1 MMIGAIIGDIVG
13 SRFEFNNH
21 RSKDFKLF
29 TNDCFV
35 TDDTLMTIA
44 VARGLINFKDN
55 YNNVSESTIKDN
67 VIRYMLEIGRKY
79 PGCGYGARFYNWI
92 YYNAKPYNSYGNG
105 SAMRVSACGWIGK
118 TLEDTKYLA
127 KLTAEVSHNHPEG
140 IKGAQVTAS
149 CIYLARNRYT
159 KKDIKAFVSDYYNMD
174 FTLDKIRSTYRF
186 NETCQ
191 KTVPQAIEAFLESD
205 SFEDAIRNAISIGGD
220 SDTLAAITGS
230 IAEAY
235 YGVPYNIKQKA
246 ESYMDNTLKTY
257 YDYINTKF

>member
-1 MMIGAIIGDIVG
+1 MIGAIIGDIVG

-21 RSKDFKLF
+21 KSKDFKLF
-29 TNDCFV
+29 TDDCFI
-35 TDDTLMTIA
+35 TDDSIMTIA
-44 VARGLINFKDN
+44 VARGLINFQDN

-149 CIYLARNRYT
+149 CIYLSRNKYT

>member
-67 VIRYMLEIGRKY
+67 VIRYMLEIGKQY
-79 PGCGYGARFYNWI
+79 PYCGYGNSFYNWI

-191 KTVPQAIEAFLESD
+191 KTVPQAIEAFLESN

-235 YGVPYNIKQKA
+235 YGVPYDIKQKA